1 MSPTPERF
9 RGFRM
14 DTFSMTI
21 ERDQN
26 LRHNIL
32 VNIADGAF
40 FGFGVGFASYT
51 TIIPLF
57 VANLTTSATLIGLIP
72 AIHNM
77 GWQLPQLLLANKISR
92 MKRVKPFVAFMT
104 TQERLPI
111 FGLAFVGLL
120 LPKIGATAA
129 LIASFALLVWQG
141 LGSGLTANA
150 WQIMISKVIPG
161 NIRGTFFGAQSA
173 AANLLASLG
182 AFLAGLL
189 LVRLK
194 APYDFSTLFF
204 IASGLYVLSWFFLNM
219 TRETAPVQEEELPSP
234 PPLWKNIKLI
244 LKTDHSFRNF
254 LISRFVTQF
263 GMMAFAFYTVFA
275 VKHLKMSVLTVGV
288 MTSILMITQVVA
300 NPLLGRLADKW
311 SGKGVLVLGGL
322 SAVLSAIL
330 AIIIKDPNWF
340 VVVFILNGIAATAYW
355 TIGITMSL
363 QFGDERQR
371 PTYVGMSNTL
381 IAPSAILAPL
391 VGGLLAD
398 SFGYSVTF
406 ITSAV
411 IGLVSV
417 FTLTVLVKDP
427 KTR

>member
-1 MSPTPERF
+1 
-9 RGFRM
+9 
-14 DTFSMTI
+14 
-21 ERDQN
+21 
-26 LRHNIL
+26 
-32 VNIADGAF
+32 
-40 FGFGVGFASYT
+40 
-51 TIIPLF
+51 
-57 VANLTTSATLIGLIP
+57 
-72 AIHNM
+72 
-77 GWQLPQLLLANKISR
+77 
-92 MKRVKPFVAFMT
+92 
-104 TQERLPI
+104 
-111 FGLAFVGLL
+111 LAFVGLL
-120 LPKIGATAA
+120 LPKIGPTAA
-129 LIASFALLVWQG
+129 LIATFILLVWQG

-219 TRETAPVQEEELPSP
+219 TRETAPVQEEELPPP

-275 VKHLKMSVLTVGV
+275 VKHLTMSVLAVGV
-288 MTSILMITQVVA
+288 MTSILMITQVIA

-340 VVVFILNGIAATAYW
+340 VLVFILNGIAATAYW

-417 FTLTVLVKDP
+417 ITMAVLVKDP

>member
-1 MSPTPERF
+1 
-9 RGFRM
+9 M
-14 DTFSMTI
+14 DRLKLNDNT
-21 ERDQN
+21 DQD
-26 LRHNIL
+26 LKHNIL

-92 MKRVKPFVAFMT
+92 MKKIKPFVAFMT

-111 FGLAFVGLL
+111 LGLAFVGLL
-120 LPKIGATAA
+120 LPKIGVTAA
-129 LIASFALLVWQG
+129 LIASFILLVWQG

-182 AFLAGLL
+182 ALLAGLL
-189 LVRLK
+189 LVKLK
-194 APYDFSTLFF
+194 PPYDFSTLFF

-219 TRETAPVQEEELPSP
+219 TRETAPIPEGEIPPP
-234 PPLWKNIKLI
+234 PPLWQNIKSI
-244 LKTDHSFRNF
+244 LRNDLSFRNF
-254 LISRFVTQF
+254 LISRFISQF

-275 VKHLKMSVLTVGV
+275 VKNLNMSVLTVGV
-288 MTSILMITQVVA
+288 MTSVLMITQVVA

-330 AIIIKDPNWF
+330 AIIIKNPNWF
-340 VVVFILNGIAATAYW
+340 VLVFILNGIAATAYW

-406 ITSAV
+406 ITSAS
-411 IGLVSV
+411 IGLISV
-417 FTLTVLVKDP
+417 AALARLVKDP
-427 KTR
+427 RKHAFK